1 METLFW
7 YVVAVAAGMIV
18 VALGYTLYSTA
29 DIVNRGILGYK
40 AGLLDV
46 PDDDDPVVDVL
57 ENRPINTW
65 PDAVIDLGS
74 YDDFLNDSEKQ
85 AVNTW
90 ADTRIEFD
98 SSAPPSSYLLSYSD
112 DGTFEGQPI
121 DDEEQTA
128 VYDSGVVDL
137 RKLQQEHRAWRTH
150 NFPCADDWQP
160 LVGVSEELGEAAFAF
175 IRIAA
180 TIGRIDHGFLK
191 QAQCI
196 RVSEDHRA
204 EIVDAVGDLLLYVVD
219 FANRLDIDLADA
231 IKTTWAEVSVRDWQ
245 RNKVDGK

>member
-7 YVVAVAAGMIV
+7 YVCAAAAGMIV
-18 VALGYTLYSTA
+18 VATVYTLYNTA
-29 DIVNRGILGYK
+29 GIINREILGYK

-46 PDDDDPVVDVL
+46 PDDGESYVKLFD
-57 ENRPINTW
+57 EG
-65 PDAVIDLGS
+65 PDNMPLIDLFGGGI
-74 YDDFLNDSEKQ
+74 DRMPEGH
-85 AVNTW
+85 A
-90 ADTRIEFD
+90 
-98 SSAPPSSYLLSYSD
+98 YLLD
-112 DGTFEGQPI
+112 

-137 RKLQQEHRAWRTH
+137 RKLQDDHRTWREH
-150 NFPCADDWQP
+150 NFPDSDDWCP

-180 TIGRIDHGFLK
+180 TVGRIDHGFLK
-191 QAQCI
+191 QAQGI

-231 IKTTWAEVSVRDWQ
+231 IKTTWAEVSARD
-245 RNKVDGK
+245 